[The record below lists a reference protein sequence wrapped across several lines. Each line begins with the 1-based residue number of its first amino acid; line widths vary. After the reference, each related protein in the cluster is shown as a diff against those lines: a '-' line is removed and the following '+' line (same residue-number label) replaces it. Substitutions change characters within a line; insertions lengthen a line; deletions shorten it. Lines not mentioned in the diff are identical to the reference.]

1 MRIDIRSNFPQVAQA
16 LQRVQDDLASKVLA
30 RTLNVVVAQASTQM
44 GREIRS
50 QYNLPADYVR
60 QRLRV
65 RRAYA
70 KGGQFTLQAE
80 LIGGDGKRRSANVIR
95 YFKGKTASGIKV
107 AIKKG
112 GAKVLAGVFVANKG
126 RTVFRRVDG
135 TVMKS
140 RRSSKGVQ
148 YRQQIERV
156 DTIDVAQMFNGRRI
170 NARVLAEI
178 DKRFPVVFARELR
191 FALSR
196 LS

>member
-1 MRIDIRSNFPQVAQA
+1 MRIDIRTTFPEVDQA
-16 LQRVQDDLASKVLA
+16 LRRLQDDLASKVLA

-95 YFKGKTASGIKV
+95 FVKGKGTKGVKV
-107 AIKKG
+107 AISKG
-112 GAKVLAGVFVANKG
+112 RAKQIVGAFIGNKG
-126 RTVFRRVDG
+126 RTVFQR
-135 TVMKS
+135 TT
-140 RRSSKGVQ
+140 SK
-148 YRQQIERV
+148 RLPIEPVR
-156 DTIDVAQMFNGRRI
+156 TIDVGQMFNARRI
-170 NARVLAEI
+170 NDKVLAAINE
-178 DKRFPVVFARELR
+178 RFPVVFARELR

-196 LS
+196 LR